1 MMTIFTHLHK
11 KLQYPVYNGLYI
23 YVHREGL
30 NTSIIANEYPCKKL
44 CTIGFYLFC
53 FSYIK
58 KPYVFSIWKTSV
70 SATISRSLPH

>member
-1 MMTIFTHLHK
+1 MTIFTHLHK

-30 NTSIIANEYPCKKL
+30 NTSIIANECLCKKF
-44 CTIGFYLFC
+44 CTIGFYLFGL
-53 FSYIK
+53 SWK
-58 KPYVFSIWKTSV
+58 KQAYVFSIWKTSV